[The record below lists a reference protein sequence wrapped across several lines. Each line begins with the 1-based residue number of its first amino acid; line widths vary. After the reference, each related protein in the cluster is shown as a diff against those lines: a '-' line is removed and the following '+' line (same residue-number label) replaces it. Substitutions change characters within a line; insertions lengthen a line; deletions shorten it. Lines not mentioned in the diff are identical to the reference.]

1 MYVCVVYLH
10 TFGQGKANNF
20 AQRSIPISCLC
31 SEGAFGTWTWAART
45 TAGKYDSKSRTRDK
59 SNRSRNWQKT
69 LTTALASRQVA
80 GAGSSYLRTVRPR
93 SGTTTALECSLRNE
107 LGASQQPAHMILFLT
122 TGKQG
127 FSEPLLFFL
136 RRRIPTAVVV
146 TWLEIVSDRTT
157 LRKKQET
164 KFSDA
169 FVLYNGHH
177 HQDRHSLR
185 QSRQDKTIRGK
196 RRGDRAAV

>member
-1 MYVCVVYLH
+1 MGCPH
-10 TFGQGKANNF
+10 NG
-20 AQRSIPISCLC
+20 R
-31 SEGAFGTWTWAART
+31 
-45 TAGKYDSKSRTRDK
+45 KYDSESRTRDK

-80 GAGSSYLRTVRPR
+80 GAGSSYSRTVRPR

-107 LGASQQPAHMILFLT
+107 LGASQQPAHMILFLNNGNT
-122 TGKQG
+122 RLL
-127 FSEPLLFFL
+127 SEPLLFFL
-136 RRRIPTAVVV
+136 RRRITTAVVV

-169 FVLYNGHH
+169 LVLYNGHH

-185 QSRQDKTIRGK
+185 QSRQDKTRRGK
-196 RRGDRAAV
+196 RRGDRAAVEMGWGGLGKGPHRC